1 MAEPL
6 AGKPLQ
12 FVPLSSE
19 IELPFYSALF
29 SMKLEH
35 DMLNDSARAITGAY
49 EARVSRPE
57 DSCKV
62 QIAGNSLHSQYTSP
76 RGSGRADGTL
86 RNTNTW
92 EDFKNL
98 DRAGLLKH
106 SAKQIWDAIKDGTIN
121 SVPSLLSSFIL
132 ISFADLKKFNYT
144 YWFAFP
150 ALHSSWVHASEV
162 AHITPQ
168 ESTALV
174 ESVDGWQYRVKDT
187 RQHGFF
193 VAKKVLR
200 SVLNED
206 GDEATEVATQNTSF
220 TEFGNEDEELPYV
233 WVVDSIGSFDRGFF
247 DNVAEEDRF
256 VGFIDSSN
264 YPRNPGWQLRNLL
277 VLIQRRFKMNKVN
290 ILCYR
295 DVHNHRDAARSIIM
309 TLQAVDTIEEPLQTA
324 EMPKV
329 TGWEKNGA
337 TFKYKRVSLAAYM
350 DPLRIADQSVDLN
363 LKLMKWRLAP
373 NLILE
378 NISKQ
383 KCLLLGAGTLGSYV
397 SRNLMAWGIKNIT
410 FVDYGKVS
418 FSNPVRQ
425 PLFVFKDCLDGGSPK
440 APTAASALMGIYP
453 GVKSVG
459 HQFTVPMI
467 GHAMTDVE
475 KTKQDFE
482 KLQGLIEDH
491 DVIFLL
497 MDTRESRWLPTVMA
511 KAAGKLV
518 LNAALGFDSYVVMR
532 HGTEIDDSQVAK
544 TGQKPLGC
552 YFCNDVVAPADSMR
566 DQTLDQQCTVTRP
579 GIAPIASAMAVE
591 LFASLLQH
599 PLQGKAPAPK
609 TTGLHAERD
618 PPNHPLGTV
627 PHQVRGFISSFQNVV
642 LRGEAYPNC
651 SACSPVIVD
660 AYRRDGWDF
669 VQRALR
675 EKDYVA
681 ELSGLAELH
690 RKAEQMSA
698 DIEWDS
704 EGGSAGCSSIGS
716 DGEGEL
722 L

>member
-1 MAEPL
+1 MADQIT
-6 AGKPLQ
+6 GKPLQ

-29 SMKLEH
+29 SMKLET
-35 DMLNDSARAITGAY
+35 DMLNDSARSITAAY

-62 QIAGNSLHSQYTSP
+62 QVVGNSLSSQYVAP
-76 RGSGRADGTL
+76 RGAGRADGTL

-98 DRAGLLKH
+98 DRSALLKH
-106 SAKQIWDAIKDGTIN
+106 SAKQIWDAIKDGTIY
-121 SVPSLLSSFIL
+121 SVPSMLSSFNL
-132 ISFADLKKFNYT
+132 ISYADLKKFNYT

-150 ALHSSWVHASEV
+150 ALHSSWIHAAEI
-162 AHITPQ
+162 AHITPD

-200 SVLNED
+200 SALQED
-206 GDEATEVATQNTSF
+206 DDDATSIATENKST
-220 TEFGNEDEELPYV
+220 TEFEDEHTLPYV
-233 WVVDSIGSFDRGFF
+233 WVVDSLGRFEHGFF
-247 DNVAEEDRF
+247 DGVADEDRF
-256 VGFIDSSN
+256 VGFLDSST
-264 YPRNPGWQLRNLL
+264 YARNPGWQLRNLL
-277 VLIQRRFKMNKVN
+277 VLVQRRFKMNKVN

-295 DVHNHRDAARSIIM
+295 DVHSHRDAARSIIM
-309 TLQAVDTIEEPLQTA
+309 KLQAVDAPTESLTTA
-324 EMPKV
+324 EIPKV

-337 TFKYKRVSLAAYM
+337 SFKYKRVSLAAYM
-350 DPLRIADQSVDLN
+350 DPMRMADQSVDLN

-378 NISKQ
+378 NISRQ

-397 SRNLMAWGIKNIT
+397 ARNLMAWGIRHIT

-425 PLFVFKDCLDGGSPK
+425 PLFMFKDCLDGGSPK
-440 APTAASALMGIYP
+440 AATAAAALKEIYP
-453 GVKSVG
+453 GVTSVG
-459 HQFTVPMI
+459 HQLAVPML
-467 GHAMTDVE
+467 GHAVTDTE
-475 KTKQDFE
+475 KTKADYD
-482 KLQGLIEDH
+482 KLKSLIEEH

-497 MDTRESRWLPTVMA
+497 MDTRESRWLPTVMG
-511 KAAGKLV
+511 KAAGKIV
-518 LNAALGFDSYVVMR
+518 LNAALGFDSYVIMR
-532 HGTEIDDSQVAK
+532 HGTEADETTEKGDS
-544 TGQKPLGC
+544 QKPLGC

-579 GIAPIASAMAVE
+579 GVAPIASAMIVE
-591 LFASLLQH
+591 LLASLLQH
-599 PLQGKAPAPK
+599 PLQNKAPAPK

-618 PPNHPLGTV
+618 PPDHPLGTV
-627 PHQVRGFISSFQNVV
+627 PHQVRGFVSSFQNVV

-651 SACSPVIVD
+651 SACSPVILK
-660 AYRRDGWDF
+660 AFREAGWGF
-669 VQRALR
+669 VERALR

-681 ELSGLAELH
+681 ELSGLAELQ
-690 RKAEQMSA
+690 RRAEQMAA
-698 DIEWDS
+698 DVEWDS
-704 EGGSAGCSSIGS
+704 EGGSAGGSGGLS

-722 L
+722 I